1 MSQPGI
7 IQLEASDGHVLD
19 AYEHHPEGA
28 TAAVV
33 IVQEIFGVNA
43 HIRSVVDRYAE
54 AGYHTIAPAT
64 FDRAE
69 RGVELDYNAEGIERG
84 RELATSIGMESA
96 LLDVAA
102 AGAHVAPT
110 GPVGVIGYCFGGS
123 VAWLAAAQLPVAAAV
138 GYYGGFI
145 PKALDSVPV
154 APTMLHFGEL
164 DDGIPLD
171 GVAAIQPAHPDV
183 EVHVYEGAGHG
194 FNCDAR
200 ASFDANAAEMARQLT
215 LRFLAKHLGSPDT

>member
-1 MSQPGI
+1 MI
-7 IQLEASDGHVLD
+7 RLTASNGHLLD
-19 AYEHHPEGA
+19 AYERHPAGA

-33 IVQEIFGVNA
+33 IVQEIFGVNS

-54 AGYHTIAPAT
+54 AGYHAIAPAL
-64 FDRAE
+64 FDRIE
-69 RGVELDYNAEGIERG
+69 RGVELDYDAVGIERG
-84 RELATSIGMESA
+84 RDLATRIGVESA

-102 AGAHVAPT
+102 AGAHVART
-110 GPVGVIGYCFGGS
+110 GPVGVVGYCFGGS
-123 VAWLAAAQLPVAAAV
+123 IAWLAAAQLPVAAAV

-171 GVAAIQPAHPDV
+171 DVATIQPAHPDV

-200 ASFDANAAEMARQLT
+200 ASYDADAAEVAQQLT
-215 LRFLAKHLGSPDT
+215 LGFLATHLASPGT